1 MARGNKKA
9 AANGSTG
16 TSTPKAEETVQ
27 VTKEAVVDAQASTS
41 AATEKPSTNGHTSS
55 PYTREVEKRLAKW
68 SKKKRGIEA
77 IEAKIAGLTPQ
88 EQEITK
94 LINNDERKKLAEK
107 PTVEERVKE
116 YQELASGLL
125 AVAVA
130 EERTKTSEKEAAD
143 AEAAATLTAKVEEA
157 RKAGYEEGV
166 KAQKDVLL
174 TCFRF
179 LRLAGY
185 RRALP
190 DENVA
195 ENEAIEKVLVM
206 VYSSEESA
214 TAAIENLA
222 ASKEE
227 VVEGSEGVTYA
238 RIKEIANNLYA
249 AHEDEETAEPASEDV
264 ASVQT
269 SHDLG
274 ESTVIV
280 TEADA
285 ETTSTETVPP
295 PQTSTEST
303 EATPAAPAPAAP
315 AAAAVDD
322 GAANAAAVS
331 QTGESAEEWDNIKAG
346 GESSNN
352 GASAEEPPTTSWA
365 DQSHEESTAEP
376 AATQPAEGRFQQVGG
391 RGRGRG
397 RGGPRPDGQHR
408 GGYRGR
414 GDGYRGRGEF
424 RGDRGNFRGRG
435 RPFRPRGDRGG
446 YNQGPA
452 SAPAPAPAPAPT
464 PAV

>member
-1 MARGNKKA
+1 MPQGNKKSV
-9 AANGSTG
+9 ANGSSG

-41 AATEKPSTNGHTSS
+41 AASEKPSTNGHISNL
-55 PYTREVEKRLAKW
+55 YTREVEKRLARW

-77 IEAKIAGLTPQ
+77 IEAKIAGLTLQ
-88 EQEITK
+88 EQKITK

-107 PTVEERVKE
+107 TTVEERVKE
-116 YQELASGLL
+116 YQEFASSLL
-125 AVAVA
+125 AIATA
-130 EERTKTSEKEAAD
+130 EEKTKASEKEAAE
-143 AEAAATLTAKVEEA
+143 AEAAANLATKVEEA
-157 RKAGYEEGV
+157 RKAGYEDGV
-166 KAQKDVLL
+166 RAQKDVLL

-206 VYSSEESA
+206 VYSSEDSA

-249 AHEDEETAEPASEDV
+249 AHEDEETVEPASEEV

-274 ESTVIV
+274 ESTVIIN
-280 TEADA
+280 EADA
-285 ETTSTETVPP
+285 DSAPTETGPP
-295 PQTSTEST
+295 PQTLT
-303 EATPAAPAPAAP
+303 EAVETTPAAPAATV
-315 AAAAVDD
+315 VDD

-331 QTGESAEEWDNIKAG
+331 QTGESTEEWDKIKAG

-352 GASAEEPPTTSWA
+352 GTSAEETPATSWA
-365 DQSHEESTAEP
+365 DQSHEESTAAP
-376 AATQPAEGRFQQVGG
+376 AATQPAEGRFQQVG

-397 RGGPRPDGQHR
+397 RGGPRPDGQPR

-424 RGDRGNFRGRG
+424 RGGDRGNFRGRG
-435 RPFRPRGDRGG
+435 RPYRPRGDRGG
-446 YNQGPA
+446 YGQGP
-452 SAPAPAPAPAPT
+452 PPAPAPAPT
-464 PAV
+464 QTA

>member
-9 AANGSTG
+9 AANEGSG

-41 AATEKPSTNGHTSS
+41 VASEKPSANGPTSNV
-55 PYTREVEKRLAKW
+55 YTREVEKRLAKW
-68 SKKKRGIEA
+68 SKKKRGIET

-88 EQEITK
+88 EQGITK

-107 PTVEERVKE
+107 TTVEERVKE

-130 EERTKTSEKEAAD
+130 EEKTKTSEKEAA
-143 AEAAATLTAKVEEA
+143 EAAAAADLAAKVEEA
-157 RKAGYEEGV
+157 RKAGYEEGL
-166 KAQKDVLL
+166 KTQKEALL

-185 RRALP
+185 RRAVP
-190 DENVA
+190 DDNVA

-238 RIKEIANNLYA
+238 RIKEIANTLHA
-249 AHEDEETAEPASEDV
+249 SHEDEETVKPPSEEV
-264 ASVQT
+264 AAVQT

-280 TEADA
+280 TEADTD
-285 ETTSTETVPP
+285 TTPKDTGAPPQTLTETV
-295 PQTSTEST
+295 
-303 EATPAAPAPAAP
+303 EATPAAPAATV
-315 AAAAVDD
+315 VDD

-331 QTGESAEEWDNIKAG
+331 QTGESAEEWDSIKAG

-352 GASAEEPPTTSWA
+352 GASAEENPATSWA

-397 RGGPRPDGQHR
+397 RGGPRQDGQSR

-424 RGDRGNFRGRG
+424 RGGDRGNFRGRG

-446 YNQGPA
+446 YGQGPA
-452 SAPAPAPAPAPT
+452 PAAAPAPAPT
-464 PAV
+464 Q

>member
-1 MARGNKKA
+1 MPRGNKKA

-27 VTKEAVVDAQASTS
+27 ITKEAVVDAQASTS
-41 AATEKPSTNGHTSS
+41 ATPDKPSTNGHTSNA
-55 PYTREVEKRLAKW
+55 YTREVEKRLAKW

-77 IEAKIAGLTPQ
+77 IEAKIAGMTLQ
-88 EQEITK
+88 EQGITK

-107 PTVEERVKE
+107 ATVEERVKE
-116 YQELASGLL
+116 YQEIASGLL
-125 AVAVA
+125 AVAAV
-130 EERTKTSEKEAAD
+130 EEKAKASEKEAAE
-143 AEAAATLTAKVEEA
+143 AEAAANLAAKVEEA

-166 KAQKDVLL
+166 KSQKDALL

-195 ENEAIEKVLVM
+195 ENEAIEKVLIM

-249 AHEDEETAEPASEDV
+249 AHEDEETVEPAEEV

-280 TEADA
+280 TDAD
-285 ETTSTETVPP
+285 TD
-295 PQTSTEST
+295 
-303 EATPAAPAPAAP
+303 ATPAEAGAPPPEALTEVVETTAAAP
-315 AAAAVDD
+315 AATVVDD
-322 GAANAAAVS
+322 AAANAAAVS
-331 QTGESAEEWDNIKAG
+331 QAGESTEEWDNIKAG

-352 GASAEEPPTTSWA
+352 GASAEETPGTSWA
-365 DQSHEESTAEP
+365 DQSHEESTAQP
-376 AATQPAEGRFQQVGG
+376 AATQPAEGRFQQVG

-397 RGGPRPDGQHR
+397 RGGPRPDGQPR

-414 GDGYRGRGEF
+414 GEGYRGRGEF
-424 RGDRGNFRGRG
+424 RGGDRGNFRGR
-435 RPFRPRGDRGG
+435 RPYRPRGGDRGG
-446 YNQGPA
+446 YGQG
-452 SAPAPAPAPAPT
+452 SAPAPAPAPASAPAPT
-464 PAV
+464 QTA